1 MDQKGHVIHQKG
13 LKMYEKKDKIRQVV
27 FERFPNAQQCCQHTC
42 ILQIPLETKAKE
54 IWGAQPQRSECQE
67 EDERTPLLAGGGG
80 EGGMLAR

>member
-1 MDQKGHVIHQKG
+1 MIG
-13 LKMYEKKDKIRQVV
+13 LESDKLFSKIY
-27 FERFPNAQQCCQHTC
+27 
-42 ILQIPLETKAKE
+42 LQIPLETKAKE

>member
-1 MDQKGHVIHQKG
+1 M
-13 LKMYEKKDKIRQVV
+13 RNNVV
-27 FERFPNAQQCCQHTC
+27 TTRF
-42 ILQIPLETKAKE
+42 LQIPLETKAKE